1 MENPPLW
8 VWAIIVG
15 AIIAS
20 KFVYR
25 WQATKQFAKE
35 DQERR
40 RRRSININSDQ
51 KTKDLGNN
59 DLYDNI
65 NRRYQSNIGSHKYSP
80 SRFYKDY
87 FAIKMKKKYK
97 HKKYS

>member
-1 MENPPLW
+1 LENPPLW

-25 WQATKQFAKE
+25 WQVTKQFAKE

-40 RRRSININSDQ
+40 RNINSDQ
-51 KTKDLGNN
+51 KTKDLNN

-65 NRRYQSNIGSHKYSP
+65 NRKYQSKIRAHKYSP

-87 FAIKMKKKYK
+87 FAIKMKRKV
-97 HKKYS
+97 